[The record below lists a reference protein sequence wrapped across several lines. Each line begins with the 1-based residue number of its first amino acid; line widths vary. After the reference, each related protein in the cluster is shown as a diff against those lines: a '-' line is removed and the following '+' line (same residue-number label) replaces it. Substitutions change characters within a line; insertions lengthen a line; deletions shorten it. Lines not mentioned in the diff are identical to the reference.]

1 VGILAHQ
8 IRYIHVGKNAHS
20 TKAIYMINPLRGM
33 KDLTFEESERFTY
46 IIDTAT
52 TIAKRYGYG
61 YIETPILEETAL
73 FKRSVGDS
81 SDIVSKEMYQF
92 EDKGGN
98 DVCMRPEGTAGVV
111 RAFVSAKLDRQP
123 MKQKFFYY
131 GPMFRYERP
140 QKGRLREF
148 HQFGCES
155 FGEASVYEDFTI
167 IIMMSQIFESLGI
180 GVTLEINS
188 LGCSECMPPYK
199 ENLVHFLTN
208 IKEKLCTDCNRRI
221 DTNPIRVLDCKNET
235 CQALLVTSPKLI
247 DNLCETCD
255 SDFTKLKKLLD
266 NAKIK
271 YTVNTNLVRGL
282 DYYNKTAFE
291 FVSNEIGAQSAI
303 AGGGRYDKLVEF
315 LDGKPTPAV
324 GFAIGI
330 ERIMELVKMPEPIRE
345 GIYMG
350 AMTEDAIETLFAL
363 ATKKRQETKVTVE
376 FNAKGFK
383 SHMKGVDKA
392 HARYAVLIG
401 KDELANGTV
410 WVKDLE
416 SKEEKSVTLEDF

>member
-1 VGILAHQ
+1 
-8 IRYIHVGKNAHS
+8 
-20 TKAIYMINPLRGM
+20 MINPLRGM
-33 KDLTFEESERFTY
+33 KDLTFDEGQRFVHIVT
-46 IIDTAT
+46 TA
-52 TIAKRYGYG
+52 INVAKKYGYH

-123 MKQKFFYY
+123 VKQKFYYY

-167 IIMMSQIFESLGI
+167 ITMISQIFSELGI
-180 GVTLEINS
+180 GFDLKINS
-188 LGCSECMPPYK
+188 LGCKVCMPKYK
-199 ENLVHFLTN
+199 ENLVGSLTT
-208 IKEKLCTDCNRRI
+208 IKEELCEDCNRRI
-221 DTNPIRVLDCKNET
+221 GTNPIRVLDCKNGK
-235 CQALLVTSPKLI
+235 CQSLLVKSPKLI
-247 DNLCETCD
+247 DYLCEACD
-255 SDFTKLKKLLD
+255 PDFNKLTALLD
-266 NAKIK
+266 KAGIK
-271 YTVNTNLVRGL
+271 YEVDTNLVRGL

-303 AGGGRYDKLVEF
+303 AGGGRYDSLVEF

-330 ERIMELVKMPEPIRE
+330 ERIMELVQMPESEKE
-345 GIYMG
+345 GIYLG
-350 AMTEDAIETLFAL
+350 AMTEEAVEALFPI
-363 ATKKRQETKVTVE
+363 ATAKRKEQKVIVE
-376 FNAKGFK
+376 YKSKGFK
-383 SHMKGVDKA
+383 SHMKGADKA
-392 HARYAVLIG
+392 NARYCVLIG
-401 KDELANGTV
+401 EDELKNGTV

-416 SKEEKSVTLEDF
+416 SKEETAVPVEAF